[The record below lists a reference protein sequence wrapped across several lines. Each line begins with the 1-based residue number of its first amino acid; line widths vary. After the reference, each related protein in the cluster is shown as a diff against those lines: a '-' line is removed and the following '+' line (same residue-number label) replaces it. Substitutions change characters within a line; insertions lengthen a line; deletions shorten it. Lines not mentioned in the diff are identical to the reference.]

1 MTKRRSMPY
10 EAPNQGGLNIRPGKP
25 IKSGM
30 GGEIKSG
37 TGTTVRSRSFGDA
50 GVTVKPSFNEADIA
64 RVDRDMRD
72 EPSAAALG
80 MELRDY
86 QRASDATKKPA
97 RSGNDENVLNLAK
110 GGLVRDLG
118 GNDHMNTSR
127 GVDRMPAYVKH
138 SKR

>member
-1 MTKRRSMPY
+1 MTKRRTPMS
-10 EAPNQGGLNIRPGKP
+10 AGQGDTNIRPGKP

-30 GGEIKSG
+30 GGEVKSG
-37 TGTTVRSRSFGDA
+37 TGSTVRSRSFGGDPVITS
-50 GVTVKPSFNEADIA
+50 GRPSFNEADIA

-86 QRASDATKKPA
+86 QRASDVTKKPA
-97 RSGNDENVLNLAK
+97 RSGNDENALNLAK

>member
-1 MTKRRSMPY
+1 MTKRRTPMSVG
-10 EAPNQGGLNIRPGKP
+10 QGDTYIRPGKP

-30 GGEIKSG
+30 GGEVKSG
-37 TGTTVRSRSFGDA
+37 TGPVVRSRSFGGDPSIS
-50 GVTVKPSFNEADIA
+50 VKPSFNEADIA

-72 EPSAAALG
+72 EPTAAALG
-80 MELRDY
+80 MSLGDY
-86 QRASDATKKPA
+86 QRASDATRKPA
-97 RSGNDENVLNLAK
+97 RSGTDENVLGLAK

>member
-1 MTKRRSMPY
+1 MTKRRMPP
-10 EAPNQGGLNIRPGKP
+10 AFAGQGDTNIRPGKP

-86 QRASDATKKPA
+86 QKASDVTRKQ

-118 GNDHMNTSR
+118 NDHMNPSR
-127 GVDRMPAYVKH
+127 GVDRMPAYIKH